1 MAMRISLTNIPPE
14 GIQWRVLERGA
25 TLRAGLANTEL
36 EARAAAIKAIKE
48 IEAERSS
55 GSLWH

>member
-14 GIQWRVLERGA
+14 GIQWRVLERGT

-36 EARAAAIKAIKE
+36 EARAAMKAIKE

-55 GSLWH
+55 GNLWH